1 MICAL
6 LAALAMRFRTI
17 DRVTDWSRAVQD
29 FNLNGVMALMVLVPF
44 AATIFAVRRYREV
57 LSVRTELARL
67 SLHDSLT
74 GLPNRRYLNEW
85 LAADI
90 KASQTGLHQTA
101 VLFVDLDKFKL
112 INDTYGH
119 EVGDKLMAAVAQRI
133 TDQLRPG
140 DRIVRYGGDEFVII
154 CADVPTSQTAERV
167 AARLIEELEAP
178 FRLGGDSMRIS
189 ASIGVA
195 LAEHNDVKPEEVLR
209 DADVAMYRAKARGS
223 GNYTVFD
230 RSMTGT
236 LTPASA
242 EEQIRAALDGGEF
255 RLYYQPVVDLVSGRI
270 VGAEALIRWATSDR
284 GLTSPADFIP
294 ILEETGLIVPVGTWV
309 LGEACRQARSL
320 ADRFPDHPPLKI
332 TVNVSARQLAQ
343 VDFRD
348 IITRTLAESGVAHGQ
363 ICLEITEG
371 ALMYDVA
378 SAWAVLRHAKALGV
392 QLALD
397 DFGTGYSSL
406 SYVRKFSLDML
417 KIDKSFIDDV
427 VTSKEDRAIVDHVI
441 GMAKALGMTTVAE
454 GVEHP
459 EQLIELQ
466 KLGCELAQGY
476 AMSKPL
482 PVEEFV
488 AFLEHRLNE
497 PFQFH
502 EPGQTPAHVAAAL
515 AAPKGSPPLRHIE
528 HRPPGPP
535 VNGYGETN
543 PFARQPEPEPVE
555 AAAAPAASG
564 PASAGDLPLPRLRE
578 YRPKGDA
585 VSPG

>member
-1 MICAL
+1 MK
-6 LAALAMRFRTI
+6 FRAI
-17 DRVTDWSRAVQD
+17 DRVTNWSQAVAD
-29 FNLNGVMALMVLVPF
+29 FNLNGVMALLVLLP
-44 AATIFAVRRYREV
+44 AGATVFAVRRYREV
-57 LSVRTELARL
+57 VSVRTELARL

-85 LAADI
+85 LTADI
-90 KASQTGLHQTA
+90 RASQNGLHQTA

-133 TDQLRPG
+133 SGLLRPG

-154 CADVPTSQTAERV
+154 CADVATSQTAERI
-167 AARLIEELEAP
+167 AARMIEELEEP

-195 LAEHNDVKPEEVLR
+195 LAEHHDVKPEEVLR
-209 DADVAMYRAKARGS
+209 DADVAMYRAKSRGS

-242 EEQIRAALDGGEF
+242 EEQIRAALEAGEF
-255 RLYYQPVVDLVSGRI
+255 HLYYQPVVDLVSGRI
-270 VGAEALIRWATSDR
+270 VGAEALIRWITADR
-284 GLTSPADFIP
+284 GITPPGDFIP

-309 LGEACRQARSL
+309 LGEACRQARRLSDL
-320 ADRFPDHPPLKI
+320 FPEHPPLKI
-332 TVNVSARQLAQ
+332 TANVSARQLAQ

-348 IITRTLAESGVAHGQ
+348 VITRALAESGVAHGQ
-363 ICLEITEG
+363 MCLEITEG

-392 QLALD
+392 KLALD

-417 KIDKSFIDDV
+417 KIDKSFIDDL
-427 VTSKEDRAIVDHVI
+427 VTSKEDRAIVEHVI

-459 EQLIELQ
+459 EQLHDLLE
-466 KLGCELAQGY
+466 LGCELAQGY
-476 AMSKPL
+476 AMSRPL
-482 PVEEFV
+482 PADEFER
-488 AFLEHRLNE
+488 FLEHRLND
-497 PFQFH
+497 PFQF
-502 EPGQTPAHVAAAL
+502 GRAGTQTTTQLAAAL
-515 AAPKGSPPLRHIE
+515 VPSAAGPRSERSIE
-528 HRPPGPP
+528 HRPPGPRAAP
-535 VNGYGETN
+535 TKPASVGSSPSRKPPAEAV
-543 PFARQPEPEPVE
+543 P
-555 AAAAPAASG
+555 AAASTG
-564 PASAGDLPLPRLRE
+564 GELPLPRLRE
-578 YRPKGDA
+578 YRPNGDS